1 MIRRF
6 FCGLAIAVTAGFVL
20 TTHAEAQQT
29 GTLNGYLKVA
39 GSGAP
44 VRNARVQVV
53 HLDILVTTDERGYFT
68 MESVPEGFYTLVI
81 RAPGLQPKIVPAQRV
96 RGGAITEITVEINRV
111 TPRLEPVEV
120 TGVRE
125 NVDARATG
133 STAVIRGADIP
144 PGADLMSVLQGR
156 LPGYRLTVG
165 TNQSRAEAQRSGA
178 AVAGATGRRVL
189 WILDGVPVRGTLDI
203 GVSASEVDCIEVRR
217 GAQSTLEFT
226 RVNDEVYD
234 AAILVWTKGSGRRV
248 IGACAREN

>member
-81 RAPGLQPKIVPAQRV
+81 RAPGLQPKIVPALQV
-96 RGGAITEITVEINRV
+96 RAGAITEITVEINRAI
-111 TPRLEPVEV
+111 TRLDPVEV
-120 TGVRE
+120 TARD
-125 NVDARATG
+125 NVDGRATG
-133 STAVIRGADIP
+133 NTTVIRGADIP
-144 PGADLMSVLQGR
+144 PDGDLISVLQGR
-156 LPGYRLTVG
+156 LPGFRFHVG
-165 TNQSRAEAQRSGA
+165 GA
-178 AVAGATGRRVL
+178 VTGVTGRRVL
-189 WILDGVPVRGTLDI
+189 WIIDGVPVRGTLGI
-203 GVSASEVDCIEVRR
+203 PVNASEVDCIEVRR

-234 AAILVWTKGSGRRV
+234 AAILVWTMGTPRRV
-248 IGACAREN
+248 IGACARGN